1 MLQLTHFLLYELHI
15 LYSSLHLAN
24 DIILHLTD
32 MIVQLLG
39 HPVVIELVW
48 TTKVEYLVGIVAV
61 HLGILLRKLRLV
73 SVGGHK
79 VFKWMSDNGKH

>member
-1 MLQLTHFLLYELHI
+1 MNSI
-15 LYSSLHLAN
+15 SSIVVSTLP
-24 DIILHLTD
+24 
-32 MIVQLLG
+32 MISYFISQ
-39 HPVVIELVW
+39 
-48 TTKVEYLVGIVAV
+48 VEYLVGIVAV